1 MDMGATPPRKRGP
14 HGTVTMPIINGR
26 WWPQSLRHCRAPYPA
41 ALHALIKPPGCA
53 GRRLKSSTPCGRFAC
68 RPHGRWRSP
77 G

>member
-41 ALHALIKPPGCA
+41 ALHALIKPPGL
-53 GRRLKSSTPCGRFAC
+53 GRRPSP
-68 RPHGRWRSP
+68 RSLTARSRSAFSLMK
-77 G
+77 